1 MVNPN
6 AAESSHRRVSKE
18 HHPSFFQ
25 PFVPHDNST
34 NLRIPPA
41 FVKNFQGRI
50 PLKMSLKNMSGLVW
64 PAKLSYIGDHLH
76 ITSGW
81 KEFVKE
87 HSLNSGDFVVFHF
100 VLGSTFRVMVFDAD
114 GCSKGATLAKRK
126 RKITD
131 VRNLQFEKIIKTNE
145 VKNFVT
151 MSSSVMKQCVVE
163 LPQRVELCFEG
174 GVCMTQWL
182 RKANDKRIVVG
193 YAGMGRFWEMNNV
206 KKGDRL
212 LFQII
217 CGKGR
222 TVKKIVVTRVQ
233 ESAELGRGYH

>member
-1 MVNPN
+1 MENPN
-6 AAESSHRRVSKE
+6 AAESSHRYVSKE

-25 PFVPHDNST
+25 LYVPKKNSI

-41 FVKNFQGRI
+41 FIKNFQGKI
-50 PLKMSLKNMSGLVW
+50 PLNISLKNMSGLVW
-64 PAKLSYIGDHLH
+64 PAKLSYIDDHLH

-81 KEFVKE
+81 KDFVKE
-87 HSLNSGDFVVFHF
+87 HSLNNGDFVVFHF
-100 VLGSTFRVMVFDAD
+100 VPGSTFLVMPFDAD
-114 GCSKGATLAKRK
+114 GCSKGAPLAKRK

-131 VRNLQFEKIIKTNE
+131 VRNLQFERIIKTSV

-151 MSSSVMKQCVVE
+151 VSSSVMKQCVVD

-174 GVCMTQWL
+174 GVSTSQWL
-182 RKANDKRIVVG
+182 RKAKDERIVVG